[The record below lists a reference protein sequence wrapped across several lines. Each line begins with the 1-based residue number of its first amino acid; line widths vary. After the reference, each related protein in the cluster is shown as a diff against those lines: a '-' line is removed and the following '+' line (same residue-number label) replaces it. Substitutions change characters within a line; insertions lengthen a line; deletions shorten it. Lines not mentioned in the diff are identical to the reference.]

1 MSMTLTNSRASVGLQ
16 AKFTPTN
23 TNVSGSIQVGANNES
38 LTFNDSNAIYS
49 LQAFFGSATS
59 VFTLNQSTGVTSAA
73 TTWVAGTAQVET
85 ATAAGTATSS
95 GNVSVTVTAAGMTGS
110 PKTIAVPILIN
121 DTASQWAAK
130 VRTALAA
137 DADVSALFTVSGT
150 TTSIVL
156 TRKPTKTTTGSNVS
170 VSFYAAN
177 DSTLNINLQAG
188 TTGVTSAATS
198 TNTTAGVASSGT
210 LIFDGDGKDIEGNTI
225 GTLTTVDA
233 ALFKAIDCG
242 VTLDNSIDM
251 VYPIGTN
258 GILFGSQFVADDDIV
273 IAADAPGAIQI
284 TILGTI

>member
-1 MSMTLTNSRASVGLQ
+1 MPMTLTNSRASVGLQ

-38 LTFNDSNAIYS
+38 IAFDGSNAIYS
-49 LQAFFGSATS
+49 LQAFFGSASS
-59 VFTLNQSTGVTSAA
+59 VFTLDQSTGVTSAA

-121 DTASQWAAK
+121 DTPSQWAEK

-137 DADVSALFTVSGT
+137 DADVSALFSVSGAT
-150 TTSIVL
+150 DLIVL
-156 TRKPTKTTTGSNVS
+156 TRKPIKTTTGSNAS

-198 TNTTAGVASSGT
+198 ANTTAGVASSGT
-210 LIFDGDGKDIEGNTI
+210 LILDGDGKDIEGNTI
-225 GTLTTVDA
+225 GTLTAVDA

>member
-1 MSMTLTNSRASVGLQ
+1 MTLTNSRASVGLQ
-16 AKFTPTN
+16 SKFTPTN
-23 TNVSGSIQVGANNES
+23 TNVSGSIQIGENN
-38 LTFNDSNAIYS
+38 TFLQFNESNAIYS
-49 LQAFFGSATS
+49 MQAFFGSAS
-59 VFTLNQSTGVTSAA
+59 SAFTLDQSTGVTSAA

-130 VRTALAA
+130 VRTALAS
-137 DADVSALFTVSGT
+137 DTDVSALFTVSGT

-156 TRKPTKTTTGSNVS
+156 TRKPTKTIAGSNVS

-188 TTGVTSAATS
+188 TTGVTTAATS
-198 TNTTAGVASSGT
+198 TDTTAGVASSGT

-225 GTLTTVDA
+225 GTLTTIDA
-233 ALFKAIDCG
+233 ALFKTIDCG
-242 VTLDNSIDM
+242 VTLDNSTNLI
-251 VYPIGTN
+251 YPIGTD

-273 IAADAPGAIQI
+273 IEADAPGAIQI